1 MLTSL
6 GGCEQFVRNL
16 RRSNLIEGSRLDQ
29 VVDAYLRIHV
39 RTEPAAL
46 ANHLVSEE
54 LLTHFQA
61 ERLLKGDTQEL
72 VLGPYILM
80 DLAGFGSMGPVYKA
94 TSKADNRW
102 YAIKVLPRRSMWNVL
117 LAKRQA
123 RAFDKLQHPGIVP
136 FTDVGTAGSQH
147 YLVWAFVEGETLDKI
162 VEREGKLPSGLA
174 AHYGYQTA
182 EALFVCHQLD
192 LFHGLLKPSNILVD
206 ADQHVHLLDF
216 GVGAILAANTEDQSL
231 FNTQGQANLLTSGL
245 DCASPESI
253 MDSSNLAATGDQ
265 YSLGCVLYYCLADRY
280 PFEGQPVEKMVGH
293 QSKQPTPLIEL
304 NRDVRKDLAAIVAR
318 LMQKSPAARYP
329 DAGEAA
335 KALRPLAFVPS
346 RRAVPLAP
354 ITSFARPSAAV
365 AKFPTRETMAD
376 AGLSAV
382 SNVLAPPAAEITPP
396 PSSAETDCVPSP
408 PALFISEA
416 PSKWFPVISLLCR
429 IAIGLAFILIIFFLV
444 WRLLLLFRLI

>member
-61 ERLLKGDTQEL
+61 ERLMKGDTQEL
-72 VLGPYILM
+72 VLGHYVLM
-80 DLAGFGSMGPVYKA
+80 NLAGFGSMGPVYKA
-94 TSKADNRW
+94 MSKADNRW
-102 YAIKVLPRRSMWNVL
+102 YAIKVLPRRSMWNIL

-123 RAFDKLQHPGIVP
+123 RAFEKLQHPGIVS
-136 FTDVGTAGSQH
+136 FTDAGTAGSQH
-147 YLVWAFVEGETLDKI
+147 YLVWPFVEGETLDKI
-162 VEREGKLPSGLA
+162 VEREGKLSSGLA
-174 AHYGYQTA
+174 AHFGFQTA
-182 EALFVCHQLD
+182 EALFVCHQQN

-216 GVGAILAANTEDQSL
+216 GLGAILAASTEDQSL
-231 FNTQGQANLLTSGL
+231 FNTQGEANLLTSGL

-253 MDSSNLAATGDQ
+253 MDSSNLAAEGDQ
-265 YSLGCVLYYCLADRY
+265 YSLGCVLYFCLADRY

-293 QSKQPTPLIEL
+293 QSKQPTPLLEL
-304 NRDVRKDLAAIVAR
+304 NPDVRKDLSAIVAR
-318 LMQKSPAARYP
+318 LMQKSPAARFP

-335 KALRPLAFVPS
+335 KALRPLTFVPS
-346 RRAVPLAP
+346 RRAVQLAP
-354 ITSFARPSAAV
+354 IAPLGRPSAQV
-365 AKFPTRETMAD
+365 AKLPTRETLAD
-376 AGLSAV
+376 ASITAISSA
-382 SNVLAPPAAEITPP
+382 LAPPVAEITPP
-396 PSSAETDCVPSP
+396 PSSAETDSVPIP
-408 PALFISEA
+408 PALFPTEA
-416 PSKWFPVISLLCR
+416 PSEWSPVISLLR
-429 IAIGLAFILIIFFLV
+429 WIAVCLAFMLITFLT
-444 WRLLLLFRLI
+444 WRLFLLLR